1 MPGKRRGRDGEERMI
16 IDTRVKLERYTL
28 YIHVLKCHTV
38 PHKYIITMKREKKI
52 EIQGPATRH
61 SGLGC

>member
-28 YIHVLKCHTV
+28 YIHVLKCPTV
-38 PHKYIITMKREKKI
+38 PHKYIITMKREKKN
-52 EIQGPATRH
+52 
-61 SGLGC
+61 